1 MKSQINFKAIS
12 MFVLV
17 SLLVL
22 SASVKKATAQ
32 TNGITANVESKPE
45 LQVKFIGTTGE
56 FLYFELAMLQAD
68 ESRSS
73 LRIRNE
79 NGSEIYFETVSQ
91 KAMIRKLKIAKGEA
105 EKLEF
110 VYSTTKGE
118 AKKVIEIKIKFQETV
133 EVKDIVRL

>member
-22 SASVKKATAQ
+22 SASVKTATAQ
-32 TNGITANVESKPE
+32 TNSITANTESKPE

-56 FLYFELAMLQAD
+56 FLYFELTMLQAD

-79 NGSEIYFETVSQ
+79 NGSEIYSETVSQ

-118 AKKVIEIKIKFQETV
+118 VKKVIEIKIKFQETV

>member
-17 SLLVL
+17 SLLVF
-22 SASVKKATAQ
+22 SASVKTATAQ

-56 FLYFELAMLQAD
+56 FLYFELTMLQAD

-79 NGSEIYFETVSQ
+79 NGNEIYFETVSQ

-110 VYSTTKGE
+110 VYNTTKGE
-118 AKKVIEIKIKFQETV
+118 VKKVIEIKIKLQETV